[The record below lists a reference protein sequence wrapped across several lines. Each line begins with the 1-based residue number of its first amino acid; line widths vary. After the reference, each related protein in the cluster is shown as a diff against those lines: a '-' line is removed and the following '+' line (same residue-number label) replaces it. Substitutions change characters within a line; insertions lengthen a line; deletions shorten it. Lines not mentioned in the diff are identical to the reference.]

1 MIGHLF
7 VFVVLAALVGGGY
20 RVVRA
25 LPPERTP
32 RDYARE
38 VAEVAEQDQGE

>member
-7 VFVVLAALVGGGY
+7 VFVVLAVLVGGVW

-32 RDYARE
+32 RDYARDA
-38 VAEVAEQDQGE
+38 AELAEQDRGE

>member
-1 MIGHLF
+1 MIGHVF
-7 VFVVLAALVGGGY
+7 VFVVLLALVGGVW

-32 RDYARE
+32 REYARE